1 MLKIIWDSSA
11 PKVRQPIPKYINC
24 FIGATYSLKLIYYLC

>member
-11 PKVRQPIPKYINC
+11 PKVRPSIPKYINY
-24 FIGATYSLKLIYYLC
+24 FICATYLSDFTKLI